1 VKRILPVHVRIPTAT
16 ECTGPEIVPPVF
28 GPVSFLRAVKKA
40 GRRFQWTGLCLLAG
54 LGICISGC
62 QSIGPGTVPRD
73 RSDYSSSVGDSW
85 KRQTL
90 LNIVKLRYLDPPIFV
105 DVGQIVAGYSLQTSL
120 SAGGTLSTRRAI
132 QGNFATAGGSAIF
145 TDRPTITY
153 VPLTGNKF
161 IRGLMTPLPPES
173 VFFTI
178 QSGWPADSVLFATV
192 TSLNSLK
199 NQESSIAGVTPPDP
213 DFLRVLQLLRKIQL
227 SGAMSMRVQVDPQK
241 NQTTLL
247 TVRGK
252 DVPPE
257 IAEYGREVR
266 RLLRLDPDAQ
276 EFKLVFGSMPA
287 NNQEV
292 AVTTRSMMQQMA
304 TMASQVEV
312 PPEDVSQGRAAP
324 GWEAV
329 SSNTNAVRLIQIKCS
344 KTEPANAF
352 VKVDYRH
359 HWFWI
364 DDRDLKSKRVF
375 SFMMM
380 LFTLA
385 DTGEK
390 EGLPL
395 ITIPAQ

>member
-1 VKRILPVHVRIPTAT
+1 MKPLPSRARRTALASVAT
-16 ECTGPEIVPPVF
+16 ALSLVTGC
-28 GPVSFLRAVKKA
+28 S
-40 GRRFQWTGLCLLAG
+40 
-54 LGICISGC
+54 
-62 QSIGPGTVPRD
+62 SIGPGTVPRD
-73 RSDYSSSVGDSW
+73 RSDYSTSIGDSW

-105 DVGQIVAGYSLQTSL
+105 DVGQVVAGYSLQTGV
-120 SAGGTLSTRRAI
+120 SAGGTFTSPNTA
-132 QGNFATAGGSAIF
+132 QGNFGTIGGSAIY

-161 IRGLMTPLPPES
+161 LRGLMTPLSPES

-178 QSGWPADSVLFATV
+178 QSGWPADGVLFASV
-192 TSLNSLK
+192 ASLNGLK

-213 DFLRVLQLLRKIQL
+213 DFLRVLHLLRKIQL
-227 SGAMSMRVQVDPQK
+227 SGAVSMRIKQEAQQQ
-241 NQTTLL
+241 QTALLMFRSKDASAETLEDIHGL
-247 TVRGK
+247 
-252 DVPPE
+252 
-257 IAEYGREVR
+257 R
-266 RLLRLDPDAQ
+266 RLLRLDPDA
-276 EFKLVFGSMPA
+276 EELRLVFAGASVS
-287 NNQEV
+287 NREI
-292 AVTTRSMMQQMA
+292 AVITRSMMQQMA

-312 PPEDVSQGRAAP
+312 PPEDVTQGRATP

-329 SSNTNAVRLIQIKCS
+329 AGNTNAVRLIQIKCS
-344 KTEPANAF
+344 KTKPADAF
-352 VKVDYRH
+352 VTVDYRN

-390 EGLPL
+390 ESLPL

>member
-1 VKRILPVHVRIPTAT
+1 MKTTLTTLALASGLAL
-16 ECTGPEIVPPVF
+16 TGC
-28 GPVSFLRAVKKA
+28 S
-40 GRRFQWTGLCLLAG
+40 
-54 LGICISGC
+54 
-62 QSIGPGTVPRD
+62 SIGPGTVPRD
-73 RSDYSSSVGDSW
+73 RSDYSSSIGDSW

-90 LNIVKLRYLDPPIFV
+90 LNIVKLRYVDPPIFV
-105 DVGQIVAGYSLQTSL
+105 DVGQIVAGYQFSTSANVGAGWA
-120 SAGGTLSTRRAI
+120 SASSVTPNRALTLGA
-132 QGNFATAGGSAIF
+132 QGLY

-153 VPLTGNKF
+153 VPMTGNKF
-161 IRGLMTPLPPES
+161 VKGLMTPLPPEA

-178 QSGWPADSVLFATV
+178 QSGWPADAVLFASAA
-192 TSLNSLK
+192 SLNGLK
-199 NQESSIAGVTPPDP
+199 NQETSITGVTPPDP

-227 SGAMSMRVQVDPQK
+227 SGAMSMRVQTDTQK

-247 TVRGK
+247 TVRAK

-257 IAEYGREVR
+257 IAECGREVR

-276 EFKLVFGSMPA
+276 EFKLVFGSTPA

-292 AVTTRSMMQQMA
+292 AVITRSLMQQMA
-304 TMASQVEV
+304 TMCSQVEV

-329 SSNTNAVRLIQIKCS
+329 AGNTNVVRLIQIKCS
-344 KTEPANAF
+344 KTKPADAF
-352 VKVDYRH
+352 VTVDYRN

-390 EGLPL
+390 ENLPL

>member
-1 VKRILPVHVRIPTAT
+1 MKTS
-16 ECTGPEIVPPVF
+16 GQ
-28 GPVSFLRAVKKA
+28 
-40 GRRFQWTGLCLLAG
+40 RFSRTGLCLLAG
-54 LGICISGC
+54 LGLCVGGC

-73 RSDYSSSVGDSW
+73 RSDYSSSIGDSW

-90 LNIVKLRYLDPPIFV
+90 LNIVKLRYMDPPIFV
-105 DVGQIVAGYSLQTSL
+105 DVGQIVAGYSLQTGL
-120 SAGGTLSTRRAI
+120 SAGGTLSTRRAV
-132 QGNFATAGGSAIF
+132 QGNFFTGAGQAIF

-161 IRGLMTPLPPES
+161 VRGLMTPLPPES

-178 QSGWPADSVLFATV
+178 QSGWPADSVLFACV
-192 TSLNSLK
+192 ASINGLK
-199 NQESSIAGVTPPDP
+199 NQESSIAGVNPPDS

-227 SGAMSMRVQVDPQK
+227 SGAMSMRVQTDAQK
-241 NQTTLL
+241 GQTTLL

-257 IAEYGREVR
+257 VAEYGREVR

-276 EFKLVFGSMPA
+276 EFKLVFASTPA

-292 AVTTRSMMQQMA
+292 AVITRSMMQQLG

-312 PPEDVSQGRAAP
+312 PSEDLTQGRAAP

-344 KTEPANAF
+344 KTKPADAF
-352 VKVDYRH
+352 VAVDYRS
-359 HWFWI
+359 HWYWI